1 MARPVTLLV
10 VFFITFNLF
19 AGMLTATG
27 TDAML
32 GLDAEVG
39 GDKAVGDAA
48 QRSENV
54 STGTSLG
61 NTLFGMYNV
70 LANGLSSVF
79 DVIFPGLAM
88 LRAAGVPAWIAGGQG
103 TVGFLPP
110 LFTVIM
116 FIGFVS
122 FLRGWD
128 L

>member
-88 LRAAGVPAWIAGGQG
+88 LKAAGVP
-103 TVGFLPP
+103 GFITGMLGP
-110 LFTVIM
+110 LFAILM
-116 FIGFVS
+116 FVDFVS
-122 FLRGWD
+122 FLRGWG